1 MDVSGP
7 ATTIR
12 AGDTITVLRTLG
24 PLLTKVWEGE
34 TIKDYDEAKNFKV
47 IVRKI
52 ANIHELSEK
61 LSLLEREP
69 QCCIIRGALPG
80 NVESKDPVHRKNA
93 VFEELPHHWLL
104 VDIDRYTPM
113 LADPVLEPEA
123 AIDEFISQL
132 PPEFHNASYHWQ
144 LSSSAG
150 SAKNSGL
157 LKAHVWFWLDHA
169 YTGPQLDAWARVKSV
184 PLDKSVLR
192 RVQVHYTAAP
202 VFRDGATDPVPVR
215 SGFAQRQCDEVA
227 LTIDPAVMQLAR
239 EFDEGGE
246 DLDLVDPK
254 EKPGLI
260 GAFCREFSMD
270 EVLERWLPEE
280 FEKVTDR
287 RLTWIN
293 GGGSPEGAFITPCG
307 EYIVNTH
314 NTDPLGN
321 RAANKW
327 DLVRHYKFGHLD
339 DGLDPLFKLSVR
351 DLPSQE
357 AMIEFAKTLGLTVER
372 DLTPVSKLD
381 GLKAQIEAATDF
393 ATLRDTIC
401 PTIAEDSDID
411 PMTRELLAQA
421 VKEKCIDIGS
431 RLPIG
436 MCRDLVR
443 PSTRAAGT
451 PGWLEGWV
459 YVTDDDKFFNVNT
472 KQWVS
477 MQGFNAMFNR
487 MTPGDEPNAAR
498 TALVEWN
505 LPTVQRTAYVPWLG
519 QLFDMN
525 DVPCANTYRPESMPV
540 VVPHEGSA
548 AVRLVEQ
555 HVRTLL
561 GKSADTFI
569 QWMAHNVQHPGK
581 KIRWAYIIKGIPGD
595 GKSLLGTVMAQV
607 MGAENTIIISPRVL
621 GTDFNGWAEGH
632 CVGICE
638 EMREVGHS
646 RHDNMN
652 AMKPNIT
659 NDTIPIHRKGKDEYN
674 IINTTNYL
682 IFTNYADALPLDEG
696 DRRIAVVFSPF
707 DTREQLAE
715 ALGPEYFE
723 ALHSA
728 IRDGA
733 GELRSWLLSVSLV
746 GFDPN
751 GSAPMT
757 DDKASMIAMAKTD
770 EELLAE
776 EVISEGAVGVS
787 SEVVSS
793 GHLTAAMQ
801 ARSEGVFL
809 KTTTVNRLLIR
820 LGFTQR
826 ATPIKWNGRT
836 CRIWTRAAHRNVDNS
851 VIRDALD
858 ATEAKHLGEYL

>member
-7 ATTIR
+7 ATT
-12 AGDTITVLRTLG
+12 ADTITVLRTLG
-24 PLLTKVWEGE
+24 PLLTKVWDGE
-34 TIKDYDEAKNFKV
+34 EIKDYDEAKNFKV
-47 IVRKI
+47 VVRKV
-52 ANIHELSEK
+52 ADIHELSEYLDK
-61 LSLLEREP
+61 LEREP

-80 NVESKDPVHRKNA
+80 DAESATPVMRRNA
-93 VFEELPHHWLL
+93 VFEERAHHWML

-113 LADPVLEPEA
+113 LADPVDEPEA

-132 PPEFHNASYHWQ
+132 PPEFHSASYHWQ

-150 SAKNSGL
+150 SAKNRGL
-157 LKAHVWFWLDHA
+157 LKAHVWFWLDSA

-202 VFRDGATDPVPVR
+202 VFKNGAVDPVPVR
-215 SGFAQRQCDEVA
+215 SGFAQRSIDAVP
-227 LTIDPAVMQLAR
+227 LHIDPAVMQLAR
-239 EFDEGGE
+239 EHDDSGE

-260 GAFCREFSMD
+260 GAFCREFTMD
-270 EVLERWLPEE
+270 EVLERWLSEE

-314 NTDPLGN
+314 NTDPLDN

-327 DLVRHYKFGHLD
+327 DLVRHYTFGHLD
-339 DGLDPLFKLSVR
+339 EGLDPLFKLSVR
-351 DLPSQE
+351 DLPSQD
-357 AMIEFAKTLGLTVER
+357 AMVELAKTLGLTVER

-381 GLKAQIEAATDF
+381 GLKQQIHNAPDF
-393 ATLRDTIC
+393 ETLRDTVC
-401 PTIAEDSDID
+401 AAIALDGDLD
-411 PMTRELLAQA
+411 PMTRELLAQS
-421 VKEKCIDIGS
+421 VKEKCMDLGA
-431 RLPIG
+431 RLPIA

-451 PGWLEGWV
+451 PHWLEGWV

-487 MTPGDEPNAAR
+487 QTPGDDPNAAR
-498 TALVEWN
+498 TALTEWN

-525 DVPCANTYRPESMPV
+525 DVPCANTYRPESVPV
-540 VVPHEGSA
+540 VVPHEGSE
-548 AVRLVEQ
+548 AVRLVQQ
-555 HVRTLL
+555 HVSTLL
-561 GKSADTFI
+561 GESAHSFT
-569 QWMAHNVQHPGK
+569 QWMAHNVQYPGK

-607 MGAENTIIISPRVL
+607 MGQENTTIISPRVL

-707 DTREQLAE
+707 DTKEQLAE
-715 ALGPEYFE
+715 ALGPAYFE
-723 ALHSA
+723 KLHDA
-728 IRDGA
+728 IEGGA

-757 DDKASMIAMAKTD
+757 ADKASMIAMAKSD
-770 EELLAE
+770 EEQLAE
-776 EVISEGAVGVS
+776 EVISEGAVGVGREVIS
-787 SEVVSS
+787 SA
-793 GHLTAAMQ
+793 HLTAAMQ
-801 ARSEGVFL
+801 AKGDGMFL
-809 KTTTVNRLLIR
+809 KTTTVNRLLVR
-820 LGFTQR
+820 LGYTQR
-826 ATPIKWNGRT
+826 PGQVKWSGRA
-836 CRIWTRAAHRNVDNS
+836 CRVWVRASHRNVDNL

-858 ATEAKHLGEYL
+858 ATLANQCDEFL